1 MQAVLYNGRE
11 MVVVVVVFAI
21 YVLTSIVLSV
31 WMSCQPLTFVVT
43 YVRSENGQTF

>member
-31 WMSCQPLTFVVT
+31 
-43 YVRSENGQTF
+43 